1 MATGAFQFSHVK
13 MLKTVRIKKYS
24 SPYIL
29 VDVVVTAAVIAIL
42 VSVSKEPVDD
52 FLVLT
57 PLTLLLSIT
66 AEVLSGGGGK
76 ALVLT
81 VNNKKQDR
89 PVNGK
94 Q

>member
-1 MATGAFQFSHVK
+1 MRVRLATK
-13 MLKTVRIKKYS
+13 IVRIKKKCFCAYF
-24 SPYIL
+24 P

-42 VSVSKEPVDD
+42 VSVSKELVDD

-66 AEVLSGGGGK
+66 AEVLSGGGR

-81 VNNKKQDR
+81 VNNNKNKID
-89 PVNGK
+89 NN
-94 Q
+94 